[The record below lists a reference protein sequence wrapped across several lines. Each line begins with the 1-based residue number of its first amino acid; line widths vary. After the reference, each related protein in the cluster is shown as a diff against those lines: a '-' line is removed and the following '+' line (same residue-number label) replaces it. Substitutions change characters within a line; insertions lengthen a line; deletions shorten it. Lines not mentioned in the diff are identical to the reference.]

1 MPPLLLHGNGH
12 NKGGGPMSSLMH
24 RITAVSNLCVVNTFV
39 YAENEEQAERMGLQQ
54 IAEQLGMDDTEMFI
68 DVEVECEEAQ

>member
-1 MPPLLLHGNGH
+1 
-12 NKGGGPMSSLMH
+12 MSDLMH
-24 RITAVSNLCVVNTFV
+24 RVTAISNLCVVNTFV
-39 YAENEEQAERMGLQQ
+39 YAENEEQAERMGLEQ

>member
-1 MPPLLLHGNGH
+1 
-12 NKGGGPMSSLMH
+12 MSSLMH
-24 RITAVSNLCVVNTFV
+24 RVQAVSDLCVVTTFV
-39 YAENEEQAERMGLQQ
+39 YADNEEQAERMGLQQ

>member
-1 MPPLLLHGNGH
+1 
-12 NKGGGPMSSLMH
+12 MSSLMH
-24 RITAVSNLCVVNTFV
+24 RVTAVSDLCVVNTFV

-54 IAEQLGMDDTEMFI
+54 IAEQLGMDDTDMFI

>member
-1 MPPLLLHGNGH
+1 
-12 NKGGGPMSSLMH
+12 MSDLMH
-24 RITAVSNLCVVNTFV
+24 RVTAVSNLCVVNTFV
-39 YAENEEQAERMGLQQ
+39 YAENKEQAERMGLEQ

>member
-1 MPPLLLHGNGH
+1 
-12 NKGGGPMSSLMH
+12 MSDLMH
-24 RITAVSNLCVVNTFV
+24 RITAVSDLCVVTTHV

>member
-1 MPPLLLHGNGH
+1 
-12 NKGGGPMSSLMH
+12 MSDLMH
-24 RITAVSNLCVVNTFV
+24 RVTAVSDLCVVTTHV
-39 YAENEEQAERMGLQQ
+39 YADNEEQAERMGLQQ

>member
-1 MPPLLLHGNGH
+1 MGN
-12 NKGGGPMSSLMH
+12 LMH
-24 RITAVSNLCVVNTFV
+24 RVTAVSDLCVVTTHV
-39 YAENEEQAERMGLQQ
+39 YADDEDQAERMGLQQ

>member
-1 MPPLLLHGNGH
+1 
-12 NKGGGPMSSLMH
+12 MSDLMH
-24 RITAVSNLCVVNTFV
+24 RVTAISNLCVVNTFV
-39 YAENEEQAERMGLQQ
+39 YADNEEQAERMGLEQ

>member
-1 MPPLLLHGNGH
+1 
-12 NKGGGPMSSLMH
+12 MSDLMH
-24 RITAVSNLCVVNTFV
+24 RVTAISDLCVVTTHV

-54 IAEQLGMDDTEMFI
+54 IAEQLGMADTEMFI